1 MQIIWDYQAVLQLRK
16 THTVLELE
24 TFDVKGIPVTTFC
37 VVPPEKIG
45 LTGFSTL
52 DKYVELHEGFIKA
65 LKEKDYKLCKDIAEH
80 LMGQFGGE
88 LDSFYEVIVN
98 RINESDGSSLPADTL
113 ADIDTLEN

>member
-24 TFDVKGIPVTTFC
+24 TFDVNGIPVTTFC

-45 LTGFSTL
+45 LSGFSTL
-52 DKYVELHEGFIKA
+52 DKYVTLHEGFIRA
-65 LKEKDYKLCKDIAEH
+65 LKEKDYKLCQDISEH
-80 LMGQFGGE
+80 LIGQFGGE

-98 RINESDGSSLPADTL
+98 RINQADVALPAAGTPESVDTQ
-113 ADIDTLEN
+113 EN